1 MHLYPTLLVCSR
13 SGLVATL
20 ENTDDI
26 DTFRD
31 VLYRCTVIHLAQLL
45 QMSSRG
51 AQMSVLYVAC

>member
-31 VLYRCTVIHLAQLL
+31 VLCRLARLL

-51 AQMSVLYVAC
+51 AQMSLLYVAC